1 MQVLADGSRLVRL
14 PRLLHGRQDDGHP
27 LATPRGR
34 SPRQDPAGQ
43 RTWGAGQVRPRLAG
57 MQNGQ
62 VKRAC
67 FRWGEG
73 SLKVRPTRWLPTAS
87 VLKIRSGDCF
97 RNVTTILYATS
108 HLRRGLRFNLFLE
121 MVSVCICSFR
131 EDEPGVCTFI
141 LFARSCCFLWFSV
154 SSFVLLVPCRFY
166 MLLFCFFFRCFITF
180 GQCILFS
187 LRYYG
192 RSCTL
197 FGIFFLADWTP
208 QPLRLRSYPT
218 IVSWNTLYVFTVLGV
233 RCLRSLWDCIWA

>member
-1 MQVLADGSRLVRL
+1 
-14 PRLLHGRQDDGHP
+14 
-27 LATPRGR
+27 
-34 SPRQDPAGQ
+34 
-43 RTWGAGQVRPRLAG
+43 

-131 EDEPGVCTFI
+131 EDEPS
-141 LFARSCCFLWFSV
+141 LES
-154 SSFVLLVPCRFY
+154 VLLFYSHVLAVFCDFLCRRLCSWFHVV
-166 MLLFCFFFRCFITF
+166 FICFFFVF
-180 GQCILFS
+180 FS
-187 LRYYG
+187 DVL
-192 RSCTL
+192 
-197 FGIFFLADWTP
+197 
-208 QPLRLRSYPT
+208 LRLGSVYYLAFVTTVGVALCSAFFFSPT
-218 IVSWNTLYVFTVLGV
+218 ELLNH
-233 RCLRSLWDCIWA
+233 CD

>member
-166 MLLFCFFFRCFITF
+166 MLLFCFLSDVLLRLGSVYYLAFVTTV
-180 GQCILFS
+180 GVALFS
-187 LRYYG
+187 AFFFSPTELLNHCDWGAIRPLY
-192 RSCTL
+192 L
-197 FGIFFLADWTP
+197 GIH
-208 QPLRLRSYPT
+208 
-218 IVSWNTLYVFTVLGV
+218 YVFTVLGV